1 MLENV
6 VVFTGS
12 LLSYSERI
20 AYHKAIDVLVK
31 AKILIIQNDSGTLA
45 STFNG
50 DAETCCSRT
59 IVDLASN
66 RIL

>member
-20 AYHKAIDVLVK
+20 AYHKAIDILVN

-45 STFNG
+45 STFNT

>member
-20 AYHKAIDVLVK
+20 AYHKAIDILVN

-50 DAETCCSRT
+50 DAESCCSRT
-59 IVDLASN
+59 IFDLASN